1 MSISSSFRVD
11 DSTALAKQFAS
22 MAAGYFD
29 NPPNTKAN
37 PAALVPLENVFR
49 LLEMFRYDA
58 FADESREGVLAM
70 DAPDQI
76 YRLRAETKPWH
87 EQIAQALQI
96 ALQQAYDANQQK
108 EAAIDELQNGIR
120 ELVRSHHPDDD
131 VANRAKTF
139 FTVLH
144 AQLG

>member
-1 MSISSSFRVD
+1 MSITSSFRVD

-22 MAAGYFD
+22 MAAGYVD
-29 NPPNTKAN
+29 NPPNTEAD

-70 DAPDQI
+70 NAPDQI
-76 YRLRAETKPWH
+76 YRVRVETKPWH
-87 EQIAQALQI
+87 EQIAQALQT
-96 ALQQAYDANQQK
+96 ALQQAYVGKPK
-108 EAAIDELQNGIR
+108 EAAIDELQDGIR
-120 ELVRSHHPDDD
+120 ELVMSHPLDAN
-131 VANRAKTF
+131 VANRARTF

-144 AQLG
+144 AQLA

>member
-22 MAAGYFD
+22 MTAGYFD

-37 PAALVPLENVFR
+37 PTALVPLENIFR

-70 DAPDQI
+70 DAPDMI
-76 YRLRAETKPWH
+76 YRLRVETKPWH
-87 EQIAQALQI
+87 NEIALALQI
-96 ALQQAYDANQQK
+96 ALQQAYVDKQK

-120 ELVRSHHPDDD
+120 QLVKSHHPDKG

-139 FTVLH
+139 LSVLNE
-144 AQLG
+144 QLG